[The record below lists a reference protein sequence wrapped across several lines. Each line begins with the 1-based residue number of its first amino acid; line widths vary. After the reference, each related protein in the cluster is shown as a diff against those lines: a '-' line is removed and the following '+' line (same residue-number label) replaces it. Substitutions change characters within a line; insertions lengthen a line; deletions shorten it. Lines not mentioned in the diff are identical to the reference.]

1 MSPETELTSSQAQV
15 SRRGF
20 LLGSLAASLTV
31 TTAGSTALMLGASP
45 AQAAKVFPVDVT
57 KSYSFTDVRT
67 GCQVR
72 VSVTKG
78 NRRIRA
84 NGLPN
89 HDTGVFPNANNP
101 NTISAQSY
109 DYSFPTTPTQNSNST
124 AYSIPQPFGIAVNGV
139 LFDPLA
145 AEWFN
150 NDPASGWSK
159 YALSPSVNLGLD
171 SHHAHVMP
179 TGAYHYHGIPDGLA
193 DMLDAKRHSPL
204 IGWAGDGFPIYLDKG
219 YRKATNMRSGV
230 RTLRSSFTLKT
241 GTRPSGPGG
250 TYDGTYIEDYE
261 YVAGSGDLD
270 AANGR
275 VQVTPEFPKGTYCY
289 ILTEEFPVIPLAF
302 WANIASS
309 FAKTGPGGPGG
320 PQGPGGPG
328 GPQGPGGPGGPQGP
342 GGPGGPQGPGGPGG
356 PPRNG

>member
-1 MSPETELTSSQAQV
+1 MEQLQVVFPEQNHGFSQDPHRYVCYFASMSSETELAFSQAQV

-31 TTAGSTALMLGASP
+31 TATGSTALMLGSSP
-45 AQAAKVFPVDVT
+45 AQAAAKFPVDVT
-57 KSYSFTDVRT
+57 KSYSFTDAKT
-67 GCQVR
+67 GCQIQ
-72 VSVTKG
+72 VSVANG
-78 NRRIRA
+78 ARRIRA

-89 HDTGVFPNANNP
+89 HNTGAFPNANNP
-101 NTISAQSY
+101 NAISAQSY
-109 DYSFPTTPTQNSNST
+109 DYSFPTTPTQNSNASV
-124 AYSIPQPFGIAVNGV
+124 YSIPQPFGIAVNGV

-145 AEWFN
+145 AEWYN

-159 YALSPSVNLGLD
+159 YALSPNVNLGLD
-171 SHHAHVMP
+171 SNHAHVMP

-193 DMLDAKRHSPL
+193 DILDAKRHSPL

-219 YRKATNMRSGV
+219 YRKAKNKKSGV
-230 RTLRSSFTLKT
+230 RTLRSSFALKK

-289 ILTEEFPVIPLAF
+289 ILTEEFPAIPLAF
-302 WANIASS
+302 RANIASS
-309 FAKTGPGGPGG
+309 FIKSGSGG
-320 PQGPGGPG
+320 PQGPV
-328 GPQGPGGPGGPQGP
+328 
-342 GGPGGPQGPGGPGG
+342 G
-356 PPRNG
+356 PPPKR

>member
-1 MSPETELTSSQAQV
+1 MSSETESTFSQAQV

-20 LLGSLAASLTV
+20 LLGTLATSLAV
-31 TTAGSTALMLGASP
+31 TATGSTALMLGSSP
-45 AQAAKVFPVDVT
+45 AHAAKLFPVDVT
-57 KSYSFTDVRT
+57 KSYSFTDAKT
-67 GCQVR
+67 GCQIQ
-72 VSVTKG
+72 VSVAKG
-78 NRRIRA
+78 IRRIRA

-89 HDTGVFPNANNP
+89 HSTGTFPNANNP

-109 DYSFPTTPTQNSNST
+109 DYSFPTTPTRNSDASI
-124 AYSIPQPFGIAVNGV
+124 YSIPQPFGIAVNGV
-139 LFDPLA
+139 LFDPFA
-145 AEWFN
+145 AEWYN

-159 YALSPSVNLGLD
+159 YALSPNVNLGLD
-171 SHHAHVMP
+171 SNDAHVMP
-179 TGAYHYHGIPDGLA
+179 TGAYHYHGIPDGLV
-193 DMLDAKRHSPL
+193 DILDANRHSPL

-219 YRKATNMRSGV
+219 YRKAKNKKSGV
-230 RTLRSSFTLKT
+230 RTLRSSFALKK

-250 TYDGTYIEDYE
+250 TYNGTYIEDYE

-302 WANIASS
+302 RANIASS
-309 FAKTGPGGPGG
+309 FAKTGPGGTGG
-320 PQGPGGPG
+320 PQGPG
-328 GPQGPGGPGGPQGP
+328 GP

-356 PPRNG
+356 PPPNR